1 MDDGC
6 WIKSVPVRASAL
18 AIAGLLAA
26 PLAAACTGEAGDT
39 QAVATSTVESRLFV
53 TGNTEGFATR
63 VSPFDTDAQNR
74 AVLPDVEVSQAPED
88 PSSER
93 FGAAGGTAIH
103 GEHSDGRWRVCR
115 EERWQPRTNSGAARQ
130 ADAVAPGAEA
140 AKRWSRDFFV
150 GAVRTYRYD
159 AAGRLLEA
167 RDVVSPDV
175 LPQAG
180 VAWLVPKSGL
190 LYCARYDGQGRMTW
204 SIDTAGVGRWDPG
217 KVCADLSE
225 DTVDSLRV
233 TYNEDG
239 SVLALLRTR
248 PSSLP
253 EGGGVALMH
262 PDGYSDAGWAGTATF
277 LLPPRQGIDAADNTV
292 SARIAEGRGIASLS
306 TRRKDFAAYDAQPP
320 YHERPQV
327 EAQYN
332 VKVYYDF
339 PDADIPMSAARDG
352 FADLADYP
360 RVRSYVYDKGV
371 RVEEVFAAG
380 RHAPRQRVW
389 RSRFALRQEDYDA
402 AGKLQQVIHYGDEI
416 PGGHAEDLAGAG
428 RRAGFK
434 QVLLTKGG
442 SAYRVYRYDRNGR
455 ERLELA
461 CWSTMGGAGGVAE
474 EAQCGG
480 ADGKVRAEGAAIE
493 GLLRDTYGVSQ
504 RRLAYTPM

>member
-1 MDDGC
+1 M
-6 WIKSVPVRASAL
+6 
-18 AIAGLLAA
+18 
-26 PLAAACTGEAGDT
+26 
-39 QAVATSTVESRLFV
+39 
-53 TGNTEGFATR
+53 
-63 VSPFDTDAQNR
+63 
-74 AVLPDVEVSQAPED
+74 
-88 PSSER
+88 
-93 FGAAGGTAIH
+93 
-103 GEHSDGRWRVCR
+103 
-115 EERWQPRTNSGAARQ
+115 
-130 ADAVAPGAEA
+130 
-140 AKRWSRDFFV
+140 
-150 GAVRTYRYD
+150 
-159 AAGRLLEA
+159 
-167 RDVVSPDV
+167 
-175 LPQAG
+175 
-180 VAWLVPKSGL
+180 
-190 LYCARYDGQGRMTW
+190 
-204 SIDTAGVGRWDPG
+204 
-217 KVCADLSE
+217 
-225 DTVDSLRV
+225 
-233 TYNEDG
+233 
-239 SVLALLRTR
+239 
-248 PSSLP
+248 
-253 EGGGVALMH
+253 
-262 PDGYSDAGWAGTATF
+262 
-277 LLPPRQGIDAADNTV
+277 LPPRQGIDAADNTV